1 MKKKMI
7 VAGLLLASA
16 LLLTACAGAASSADP
31 LNGSSWVLFAYR
43 KTSPIPG
50 TTITASFE
58 EGEIRGSGGCNSY
71 FGSYSI
77 EGSTLTIEGLG
88 WTEMA
93 CLNPDGVMDQEQVVL
108 GYLGDAETFELE
120 DGRLI
125 IHVGGNETLTFEPA
139 E

>member
-1 MKKKMI
+1 MNKWMT
-7 VAGLLLASA
+7 VAGLLLATA
-16 LLLTACAGAASSADP
+16 LLLTACAGAVPSADP
-31 LNGSSWVLFAYR
+31 LNGSAWVLFAYR

-50 TTITASFE
+50 TTITAAFE
-58 EGEIRGSGGCNSY
+58 DGEIRGSGGCNSY

-77 EGSTLTIEGLG
+77 EGSTLTIDGLG

-125 IHVGGNETLTFEPA
+125 IHIGGNETLTFEAA